1 MKGKMPSYFSLLL
14 STSEV
19 GLGGIKTR
27 SYLGKLLNVFFK
39 IIFLNFD
46 PRLLRE
52 LLEISKLRTQE
63 DPLPF

>member
-1 MKGKMPSYFSLLL
+1 
-14 STSEV
+14 V